1 MKYIKSYKIFES
13 SDESLSVEIK
23 SYLSQIFLELED
35 EGYDVDIEGRWKPNW
50 DRPPY
55 DSQDLTGFKIKISGK
70 IVKEGILP
78 AIETSINYMSD
89 EGFGNHWINLDNFG
103 TLNFEELKNY
113 FNIKKSLVNK
123 LENKNLVLNFIDNF
137 KNY

>member
-1 MKYIKSYKIFES
+1 
-13 SDESLSVEIK
+13 
-23 SYLSQIFLELED
+23 
-35 EGYDVDIEGRWKPNW
+35 
-50 DRPPY
+50 
-55 DSQDLTGFKIKISGK
+55 
-70 IVKEGILP
+70 
-78 AIETSINYMSD
+78 MSD

-123 LENKNLVLNFIDNF
+123 LENKKLVLNFIDNF